1 MDEREIRQ
9 TRWITFAVF
18 SLFFGTS
25 LLLFTAWAAWAS
37 ALAAVS
43 AALLL
48 TALLEFWL
56 RLSLRHAAG
65 GQRYSET
72 LLQLTAARQQTQV
85 ALEMQRRFLNARSER
100 EILEYVLQV
109 GAELL
114 QASGASFVPFDEWGQ
129 SLPALTYGR
138 VPDSALQPWSR
149 RLALPATRQA
159 CKNCQLLE
167 SGLGCV
173 LLPEEVSPAWHVCC
187 VHLPGSGRD
196 AGVVNFYA
204 ERGLKPEPEIRAFL
218 VESLAVAG
226 AALESLR
233 SRDQEMAA
241 LLYLQTE
248 TSPKADLA
256 LLLNSLLENVQ
267 RALEVDFSL
276 LYIPGGIPR
285 QLNPTPQLFT
295 RTKGDANA
303 AASLP
308 DLAFL
313 EGLWKS
319 VQAAGQSLALE
330 NATLNKA
337 QEKWKVLLAVPLVWH
352 GEAPVGLLVLGSN
365 QPQAF
370 AQRHQALLETLASQ
384 AALLIQNAR
393 LMVQVEYQAVVD
405 ERTRLAREIH
415 DGLAQTLAFLK
426 IQAAQMQNYL
436 ARGETERLTSSLQAS
451 YRTLSDAYI
460 DARQAIDN
468 LRRVPSTGLQDWVR
482 QVALDYEESTGQ
494 TVTVTG
500 FEMPVEYPANL
511 QAQLIRI
518 VQEALSNVRK
528 HASAQAVSILGR
540 ADGDFILIEV
550 RDDGCGFSPEVVDE
564 RSRYGLMGMRERAE
578 SIGADFQIT
587 SQPGQGTVVSLRMP
601 VSIQEEI

>member
-9 TRWITFAVF
+9 ARWITFAAF
-18 SLFFGTS
+18 SLFFGSS
-25 LLLFTAWAAWAS
+25 LLFLTNWVAWAAVFAGL
-37 ALAAVS
+37 LAA
-43 AALLL
+43 LTL

-56 RLSLRHAAG
+56 RLSLRYAAG

-72 LLQLTAARQQTQV
+72 LLHLTAARQRTQV
-85 ALEMQRRFLNARSER
+85 ALEMQRHFLVARSEK
-100 EILEYVLQV
+100 EILEYILQV
-109 GAELL
+109 GTELL

-138 VPDSALQPWSR
+138 VPEIALQAWSK
-149 RLALPATRQA
+149 RLALPETRQA
-159 CKNCQLLE
+159 CKNCRLME
-167 SGLGCV
+167 SGQGCT
-173 LLPEEVSPAWHVCC
+173 LLPVDLAQPMRVSCF
-187 VHLPGSGRD
+187 HLPGNGRE

-204 ERGLKPEPEIRAFL
+204 EQEIKPEAEIRSFL
-218 VESLAVAG
+218 IESLALAG
-226 AALESLR
+226 AALENLR

-241 LLYLQTE
+241 LHYLQAE

-267 RALEVDFSL
+267 RALDVDFSI

-285 QLNPTPQLFT
+285 QLNPTPQLFI
-295 RTKGDANA
+295 RSKGDANA
-303 AASLP
+303 EARLP
-308 DLAFL
+308 DPAFL
-313 EGLWKS
+313 EGIWQS
-319 VQAAGQSLALE
+319 VLASGQSLALE
-330 NATLNKA
+330 NVTLNKS
-337 QEKWKVLLAVPLVWH
+337 QEKWKVLLAVPLVWRA
-352 GEAPVGLLVLGSN
+352 EAPVGLLVLGSN
-365 QPQAF
+365 APQAF
-370 AQRHQALLETLASQ
+370 AQRHQALLETLAGQ

-436 ARGETERLTSSLQAS
+436 ARGETERLTTSLQAN

-468 LRRVPSTGLQDWVR
+468 LRRVPSTSLQDWVR
-482 QVALDYEESTGQ
+482 QVALDYEQATGQ
-494 TVTVTG
+494 TVTVQG

-528 HASAQAVSILGR
+528 HAQARTISILGR
-540 ADGDFILIEV
+540 ADGDYILIEV
-550 RDDGCGFSPEVVDE
+550 RDDGCGFSPESVDGH
-564 RSRYGLMGMRERAE
+564 SRYGLIGMHERAE

-587 SQPGQGTVVSLRMP
+587 SQPGSGTLVSLRMP
-601 VSIQEEI
+601 VSIKEEI